1 MRGFKLRSVFTI
13 VIGLTLGG
21 IVAGASGAGH
31 PTVEPGQDFSNPL
44 FTMKSPDSAGWVGLS
59 QNAGRIAFARS
70 GDSAAESDV
79 AAVVLFR
86 VPDGDGAEDFV
97 TLVKKGVE
105 KDAPSPRFEVQ
116 HANLELSQDRPY
128 TCVKYSATSI
138 DHGNGGFLAPKKP
151 LLFQMLSLYCR
162 HPGKPNLGFA
172 ISFSH
177 RGMTTMTT
185 FQKEAEAFIAGVQVA
200 QLPK

>member
-1 MRGFKLRSVFTI
+1 MREIKLHSVFT
-13 VIGLTLGG
+13 VVVGLTLGG
-21 IVAGASGAGH
+21 LVAGSSGAGH
-31 PTVEPGQDFSNPL
+31 PTVAPGQDFSNPL

-70 GDSAAESDV
+70 GASAAESDV
-79 AAVVLFR
+79 ASVVLFQ
-86 VPDGDGAEDFV
+86 VPVGDSAADFV
-97 TLVKKGVE
+97 TLVKRGVE

-138 DHGNGGFLAPKKP
+138 DHGSDGFLALKKP
-151 LLFQMLSLYCR
+151 LQFQMLSLYCR
-162 HPGKPNLGFA
+162 HPDKPNLGLS

-185 FQKEAEAFIAGVQVA
+185 FQQEAEAFIAGVEVA